1 MRALRINEKQL
12 GLALIVVGAV
22 WLIAGAL
29 PGAWQTAPRPR
40 PDSESTGFGSPSNA
54 FVALDGHG
62 RTGKTASSQPIYPR
76 IACRALK
83 VYDGDTLGCDLNAN
97 GHIERPG
104 EVVRLLGI
112 DSPEMHYSRKNP
124 TFRTTAPRDEPF
136 ALPASRWLTKRAE
149 GGTVFLEF
157 DRRETDRY
165 GRRLAYVYAAKTD
178 GRSIN
183 EEALA
188 AGTARTLF
196 LGRNRRYQSR
206 FEEAEDR
213 ARQAAKGLWTV
224 VSP

>member
-1 MRALRINEKQL
+1 MRALRINEKWL
-12 GLALIVVGAV
+12 GLALVAAGGV
-22 WLIAGAL
+22 WLMVGGL
-29 PGAWQTAPRPR
+29 NGAWWASPPLVRL
-40 PDSESTGFGSPSNA
+40 DSESLTP
-54 FVALDGHG
+54 
-62 RTGKTASSQPIYPR
+62 SQPMYPR

-112 DSPEMHYSRKNP
+112 DSPEMHYSRKNL

-178 GRSIN
+178 ERSIN

-188 AGTARTLF
+188 AGIAKTLF

-206 FEEAEDR
+206 FEEVEDR